1 MVNRDRNENE
11 YNRRR
16 AINERNLNMSYI
28 VIASVVALLLVIDYI
43 FLSRQGTFSW
53 ISFIENI
60 AGNLMGVLAAFLIF
74 DVIHDKLAKES
85 QADIVS
91 DQILKTLLE
100 QRGIDALDDEL
111 KRTFISAS
119 LKSVDSDKE
128 AAEEISVKLE
138 EYLDK
143 NADREN
149 VIKHIDMYSFR
160 QRKQFINENVQSLL
174 ENSEAAEMVENFV
187 NRYIK
192 ENRDLRIRSSFEYK
206 FELREMIPNAYQV
219 FKHCDEYFFVE
230 ETLTFQWLYLTE
242 TANNLKNNRV
252 AIAFAY
258 NNQRLDSLLRDSDC
272 VFAENLDIKQ
282 EDRAYFINLTP
293 EERKASFVSIFKP
306 HLSIDGNKGSV
317 VEVNADADGIAVIFE
332 LDYNT
337 QIMSHLVDIV
347 FDMPKLWNSVIEVA
361 LTEPTKDPKITL
373 SYTGDN
379 MNVEMHSFLSES
391 KETTW
396 DEAHIEDVGL
406 YRIVLNDTWVF
417 PRSGVVFT
425 VNNKEN

>member
-1 MVNRDRNENE
+1 
-11 YNRRR
+11 
-16 AINERNLNMSYI
+16 
-28 VIASVVALLLVIDYI
+28 
-43 FLSRQGTFSW
+43 
-53 ISFIENI
+53 
-60 AGNLMGVLAAFLIF
+60 
-74 DVIHDKLAKES
+74 
-85 QADIVS
+85 
-91 DQILKTLLE
+91 
-100 QRGIDALDDEL
+100 
-111 KRTFISAS
+111 
-119 LKSVDSDKE
+119 
-128 AAEEISVKLE
+128 
-138 EYLDK
+138 
-143 NADREN
+143 
-149 VIKHIDMYSFR
+149 MYSFR